1 MYICIAKILYIH
13 FRILSPSGDS
23 RYYSR
28 IKAYRKKTYDVL
40 IGLYLTFCLL
50 FLFYNILNPL
60 NRFKRKL
67 EKLKTNS
74 VKNMIYYLIVTI

>member
-50 FLFYNILNPL
+50 FLFYNNL

-67 EKLKTNS
+67 EKLKPNS